1 MSAGGRT
8 LFTRQS
14 SGLVR
19 EVSVVNALFF
29 NTSAFIGG
37 TLGGAFQ
44 IAVLAGVP
52 VVVVGGLT
60 NWSWVAFIVGGMCI
74 LLAFI
79 FASLTSVMPR
89 SGGDYVFSSRIVP
102 RVGPFLGWLE
112 SWGLVFASIALLQ
125 FETVQTLRST
135 QVEGRI
141 IGIGTG
147 SDFFNNANSW
157 FTDGTTGAVT
167 GIPGFIAAL
176 VVFAAVAWVVLQP
189 TRRFHKIV
197 TYLTILGVAGW
208 ALTAV
213 CGLLFFD
220 PAAFAA
226 NLPTYANGI
235 TVDQLTKAGAD
246 AGLTSGFD
254 FGPTNAT
261 SWPLMLMAGVMLFQ
275 FIGFQYS
282 AYISGEVRGNVKRGI
297 LIAVLAA
304 LGMAV
309 LMNSIYA
316 ETLGRRLGLDAQTA
330 WSALWWGYIDPAK
343 AGIALP
349 MGSPN
354 YFQLMGAVAHPEL
367 WPIWTVVGAAST
379 LFPFLLMPV
388 YVIFI
393 SRIALAWSL
402 DRQVPEWFGVVSER
416 LRAPANAIFATLAI
430 GVVFL
435 ILWAFPVLKWVGLGF
450 LAPELGSGAGRQAE
464 PGRLGLV
471 HDPRLLAQ
479 LDHAGGQR
487 AAGALHQEGP
497 GERRPVHPVAAV
509 PRGDLAGL
517 HPDPLLVRRDRADL
531 QHDLRRHGSAGIPEQ
546 LRRQLRRHHVRR
558 RRRLVHRQVH
568 HQPSGRHPDGAHVPV
583 AAARLI
589 RAAPRGRAG
598 TSPALLRAHPPSQT
612 LPLEPMR

>member
-1 MSAGGRT
+1 MAGTGKG

-37 TLGGAFQ
+37 TMGGAFQ

-60 NWSWVAFIVGGMCI
+60 NWSWVALIVGALCI

-102 RVGPFLGWLE
+102 KVGPLLGWLE

-157 FTDGTTGAVT
+157 FTDGSTGDVT
-167 GIPGFIAAL
+167 GLPGLIAAL
-176 VVFAAVAWVVLQP
+176 VVFAFVGWVVLQP
-189 TRRFHKIV
+189 TKTFHKIV
-197 TYLTILGVAGW
+197 TYLTVLGIAGW
-208 ALTAV
+208 ALMAIL
-213 CGLLFFD
+213 GLVFFD
-220 PAAFAA
+220 PAQFAA
-226 NLPTYANGI
+226 NLPKYANGI
-235 TVDQLTKAGAD
+235 TVDQLAKAGAD
-246 AGLTSGFD
+246 AGLTSGFS
-254 FGPTNAT
+254 FGPVSAM
-261 SWPLMLMAGVMLFQ
+261 SWPVMFMAGVMLFQ

-297 LIAVLAA
+297 LIAVLGA
-304 LGMAV
+304 LAMAV

-316 ETLGRRLGLDAQTA
+316 EALGRRLGIDAQTA
-330 WSALWWGYIDPAK
+330 WSAIWWGYIDPVK
-343 AGIALP
+343 AGVALP
-349 MGSPN
+349 MGAPN

-367 WPIWTVVGAAST
+367 WPLWSIVGAAST

-402 DRQVPEWFGVVSER
+402 DRQVPEWFGEVSER
-416 LRAPANAIFATLAI
+416 LHAPSNAIFATLALGI
-430 GVVFL
+430 VFL
-435 ILWAFPVLKWVGLGF
+435 FLWAFPVLKWVGLGS
-450 LAPELGSGAGRQAE
+450 LAPSSDPALDGKLNLAASAWFTILASSLSWIMPGVNALLARVTRPDLVKDAPYIRWLPYLGVIWLVFTLVLYWFAGVAPIYSAISGGEEALAYLNRSGVSFV
-464 PGRLGLV
+464 LIMFVVGLV
-471 HDPRLLAQ
+471 WYFVQAYRNRK
-479 LDHAGGQR
+479 AGVET
-487 AAGALHQEGP
+487 ALMYRMLP
-497 GERRPVHPVAAV
+497 
-509 PRGDLAGL
+509 
-517 HPDPLLVRRDRADL
+517 PD
-531 QHDLRRHGSAGIPEQ
+531 
-546 LRRQLRRHHVRR
+546 
-558 RRRLVHRQVH
+558 
-568 HQPSGRHPDGAHVPV
+568 
-583 AAARLI
+583 
-589 RAAPRGRAG
+589 
-598 TSPALLRAHPPSQT
+598 
-612 LPLEPMR
+612 

>member
-1 MSAGGRT
+1 MATGSEGRT

-52 VVVVGGLT
+52 VVVTGGLT
-60 NWSWVAFIVGGMCI
+60 NWSWVAFIVGAMCV
-74 LLAFI
+74 LLAVI

-102 RVGPFLGWLE
+102 KVGPLLGWLE
-112 SWGLVFASIALLQ
+112 SWGLAFASIALLQ

-141 IGIGTG
+141 LGIGTG

-157 FTDGTTGAVT
+157 FTDGSTGDVT
-167 GIPGFIAAL
+167 GLPGLLAAL
-176 VVFAAVAWVVLQP
+176 VVFAFVTWVVLQP
-189 TRRFHKIV
+189 TKTFHKIV
-197 TYLTILGVAGW
+197 TYLTVLGIAGW
-208 ALTAV
+208 AMMAV
-213 CGLLFFD
+213 FGLLFFD
-220 PAAFAA
+220 AGQFAA
-226 NLPTYANGI
+226 NLPKYANGI
-235 TVDQLTKAGAD
+235 TVDQLAKAGSD

-254 FGPTNAT
+254 FGPVSAT

-297 LIAVLAA
+297 LIAVLGA
-304 LGMAV
+304 LAMAV

-316 ETLGRRLGLDAQTA
+316 EALGRKLGIDAQTA

-343 AGIALP
+343 AGLALP

-354 YFQLMGAVAHPEL
+354 YFQLMGAVARPEL

-388 YVIFI
+388 YIIFI

-402 DRQVPEWFGVVSER
+402 DRQVPEWLGTVSER
-416 LRAPANAIFATLAI
+416 LRAPANAIFATLAL

-435 ILWAFPVLKWVGLGF
+435 FLWAFPVLKWVGLGA
-450 LAPELGSGAGRQAE
+450 LAPSSDPALDGKLNLAASAWFTILASSLSWIMPGVNAILASRTRRDLVKDAPFIRWLPILGAIWLVFTLVLYWFAGVGPIYNAISGGT
-464 PGRLGLV
+464 
-471 HDPRLLAQ
+471 
-479 LDHAGGQR
+479 
-487 AAGALHQEGP
+487 GALAYLNSSGVSFVIVVFVVGFVWYFIQAY
-497 GERRPVHPVAAV
+497 RNKR
-509 PRGDLAGL
+509 
-517 HPDPLLVRRDRADL
+517 
-531 QHDLRRHGSAGIPEQ
+531 AGIQTELMYRMLP
-546 LRRQLRRHHVRR
+546 
-558 RRRLVHRQVH
+558 
-568 HQPSGRHPDGAHVPV
+568 PD
-583 AAARLI
+583 
-589 RAAPRGRAG
+589 
-598 TSPALLRAHPPSQT
+598 
-612 LPLEPMR
+612 